1 MTSLKLSPKL
11 ALPNAEP
18 ALLSIYCF
26 SPAGAVRT
34 PDRFQAG
41 VASLKALGHS
51 VEVDKGALLTSQR
64 FAGTDKQRVAAFMR
78 AANAK
83 PEVVMISRGGYGI
96 TRLLTDLDYKALA
109 KAGKRWVGFS
119 DFTAFQLAMLAKAK
133 AITYSGPALMEDF
146 GAPETDEDSELTQT
160 MFAEAM
166 RDDHELLGFATKA
179 PVAYKGF
186 EASGVLWGGNLSV
199 LCSLQGSEYFP
210 KVRGGLL
217 MLEDVAEPPYRVERM
232 LTQLLHSG
240 VIDAQKAV
248 LLGNFNQYK
257 LSPHD
262 DGFDMPGVV
271 KWLRSKTKTPII
283 MGLPIG
289 HAPLKFTLP
298 HGAKIGLAIE
308 GGTCYLLM
316 H

>member
-1 MTSLKLSPKL
+1 MTSLKTSLDTS
-11 ALPNAEP
+11 LPS
-18 ALLSIYCF
+18 LGIYCF

-34 PDRFQAG
+34 LDRFHTAI
-41 VASLKALGHS
+41 ATLKAQGHS
-51 VEVDKGALLTSQR
+51 VQVDKSALVTSQR
-64 FAGTDKQRVAAFMR
+64 FAGTDKQRVAAFSR
-78 AANAK
+78 AAASK
-83 PEVVMISRGGYGI
+83 HEVALITRGGYGI
-96 TRLLTDLDYKALA
+96 TRLLPDLDYKALA
-109 KAGKRWVGFS
+109 QSNKRWVGFS

-133 AITYSGPALMEDF
+133 AITYSGPALMDDF
-146 GAPETDEDSELTQT
+146 GTSEIDEDRELTRA

-179 PVAYKGF
+179 PAAYKGF

-199 LCSLQGSEYFP
+199 LCSLQGSEFFP

-217 MLEDVAEPPYRVERM
+217 MLEDVAEPPYRAERM

-240 VIDAQKAV
+240 VIDSQKAV

-257 LSPHD
+257 VTPHD
-262 DGFDMPGVV
+262 DGFDMPSVV

-283 MGLPIG
+283 TGLPIG

>member
-1 MTSLKLSPKL
+1 MPLSKLSLNQASKPL
-11 ALPNAEP
+11 G
-18 ALLSIYCF
+18 IYCF

-34 PDRFQAG
+34 LDRFHNAITT
-41 VASLKALGHS
+41 LKNQGYE
-51 VEVDKGALLTSQR
+51 VQVDKTALVTSQR
-64 FAGTDKQRVAAFMR
+64 FAGTDKQRVAAFNR
-78 AANAK
+78 AAASK
-83 PEVVMISRGGYGI
+83 HEVVLITRGGYGI
-96 TRLLTDLDYKALA
+96 TRLLTDLDYKTLA
-109 KAGKRWVGFS
+109 KSNKRWVGFS
-119 DFTAFQLAMLAKAK
+119 DFTAFQLAMLAKEK
-133 AITYSGPALMEDF
+133 AITYSGPALMDDF
-146 GAPETDEDSELTQT
+146 GAPEIDEDRELTHA

-166 RDDHELLGFATKA
+166 RDDHELLGFTTKA
-179 PVAYKGF
+179 PAAYKGF

-199 LCSLQGSEYFP
+199 LCSLQGSEFFP

-217 MLEDVAEPPYRVERM
+217 MLEDVAEPPYRAERM

-283 MGLPIG
+283 TGLPIG

>member
-1 MTSLKLSPKL
+1 MTSSKTW
-11 ALPNAEP
+11 PNAVITP
-18 ALLSIYCF
+18 LGVYCF

-34 PDRFQAG
+34 PDRFDAG
-41 VASLKALGHS
+41 VANLKKQGYKVQIDKTAL
-51 VEVDKGALLTSQR
+51 VTSQR
-64 FAGTDKQRVAAFMR
+64 FAGTDKQRVAAFNR
-78 AANAK
+78 AAASK
-83 PEVVMISRGGYGI
+83 QEVALITRGGYGI
-96 TRLLTDLDYKALA
+96 TRLLPSLDYQVLA
-109 KAGKRWVGFS
+109 KANKRWVGFS

-146 GAPETDEDSELTQT
+146 GDTEIDEDRELTHA
-160 MFAEAM
+160 MFSEAM
-166 RDDHELLGFATKA
+166 RDDHELLGFDSKTPA
-179 PVAYKGF
+179 AYKGF
-186 EASGVLWGGNLSV
+186 EASGILWGGNLSV

-217 MLEDVAEPPYRVERM
+217 MLEDVAEPPYRAERM

-240 VIDAQKAV
+240 VLDAQNAV

-257 LSPHD
+257 ITPHD
-262 DGFDMPGVV
+262 DGFDMPAVV

-283 MGLPIG
+283 TGLPIG
-289 HAPLKFTLP
+289 HSPLKFTLP

-308 GGTCYLLM
+308 RGTCYLLM

>member
-1 MTSLKLSPKL
+1 MTSLKTSPN
-11 ALPNAEP
+11 PSVAE
-18 ALLSIYCF
+18 LGIYCF

-34 PDRFQAG
+34 LDRFHTAL
-41 VASLKALGHS
+41 ATLKTQGYL
-51 VEVDKGALLTSQR
+51 VQVDKGALATSQR
-64 FAGTDKQRVAAFMR
+64 FAGTDKQRVAAFNR
-78 AANAK
+78 AAASK
-83 PEVVMISRGGYGI
+83 HEVALITRGGYGI
-96 TRLLTDLDYKALA
+96 TRLLSDLDYKALTGA
-109 KAGKRWVGFS
+109 NKRWVGFS

-133 AITYSGPALMEDF
+133 AITYSGPALMDDF
-146 GAPETDEDSELTQT
+146 GAAEIDDDRELTHA
-160 MFAEAM
+160 MFSEAM
-166 RDDHELLGFATKA
+166 RDDHELLGFATKTPA
-179 PVAYKGF
+179 TYKGF

-199 LCSLQGSEYFP
+199 LCSLQGSEFFP

-240 VIDAQKAV
+240 VIDSQKAV
-248 LLGNFNQYK
+248 LLGNFNNYK
-257 LSPHD
+257 VTSHD

-271 KWLRSKTKTPII
+271 KWLRGKTKTPII
-283 MGLPIG
+283 TGLPIG

>member
-1 MTSLKLSPKL
+1 MTSSKPSPK
-11 ALPNAEP
+11 ATLPNADLAP
-18 ALLSIYCF
+18 LSIYCF

-34 PDRFQAG
+34 PDRLQAA
-41 VASLKALGHS
+41 VATLKVQGHS
-51 VEVDKGALLTSQR
+51 VELDRGALVTSQR

-78 AANAK
+78 AAGAK
-83 PEVVMISRGGYGI
+83 PNVVMITRGGYGI
-96 TRLLTDLDYKALA
+96 TRLLAELDYKALS

-119 DFTAFQLAMLAKAK
+119 DFTAFQLAMLAKEK
-133 AITYSGPALMEDF
+133 AITYNGPALMEDF
-146 GAPETDEDSELTQT
+146 GAPEIDEDRELTQT

-179 PVAYKGF
+179 PAAYKGF
-186 EASGVLWGGNLSV
+186 EASGLLWGGNLSV

-217 MLEDVAEPPYRVERM
+217 MLEDVAEPPYRAERM

-240 VIDAQKAV
+240 VIDSQKAV

-262 DGFDMPGVV
+262 DGFDMPSVV

-283 MGLPIG
+283 TGLPIG

-298 HGAKIGLAIE
+298 HGGKIGLAIE

>member
-1 MTSLKLSPKL
+1 MTLLKTSPN
-11 ALPNAEP
+11 PSVAE
-18 ALLSIYCF
+18 LGIYCF

-34 PDRFQAG
+34 LDRFHTAL
-41 VASLKALGHS
+41 ATLKTQGYL
-51 VEVDKGALLTSQR
+51 VQVDKGALATSQR
-64 FAGTDKQRVAAFMR
+64 FAGTDKQRVAAFNR
-78 AANAK
+78 AAASK
-83 PEVVMISRGGYGI
+83 HEVALITRGGYGI
-96 TRLLTDLDYKALA
+96 TRLLSDLDYKALA
-109 KAGKRWVGFS
+109 GANKRWVGFS

-133 AITYSGPALMEDF
+133 AITYSGPALMDDF
-146 GAPETDEDSELTQT
+146 GAAEIDDDRELTHA
-160 MFAEAM
+160 MFSEAM
-166 RDDHELLGFATKA
+166 RDDHELLGFATKTPA
-179 PVAYKGF
+179 TYKGF

-199 LCSLQGSEYFP
+199 LCSLQGSEFFP

-240 VIDAQKAV
+240 VIDSQKAV
-248 LLGNFNQYK
+248 LLGNFNNYK
-257 LSPHD
+257 VTSHD

-271 KWLRSKTKTPII
+271 KWLRGKTKTPII
-283 MGLPIG
+283 TGLPIG